1 MSRLKGNLSYCE
13 DDLQAK
19 ETQIDRL
26 NRERQVLREQIEE
39 LGHEITQRNQEV
51 ARAKQETFAVRMEG
65 SDREYQDKMRHDQEL
80 FSLKSKITLLEQSIE
95 DKDGEVRRA
104 LIELETSR
112 NRQPTVMTMDEGE
125 L

>member
-1 MSRLKGNLSYCE
+1 
-13 DDLQAK
+13 
-19 ETQIDRL
+19 
-26 NRERQVLREQIEE
+26 VLREQIEE

-104 LIELETSR
+104 LIELETSK